1 MRNVDFIAAAATTGV
16 VAAGV
21 VVLFEAALV
30 PGLVIGGAAVLA
42 PKLMSGW
49 RRTAKAARSAPDPQP
64 RAQAARASFRDFMP
78 RSVSDLVHIRMSQA
92 VVKTITF
99 RVIVT
104 SLDFTANYLILQEA
118 TTAAG
123 LSAISL
129 VGGPLFYFFHEGTW
143 NYLEGSGKLDR
154 AQQRGPLRLLANRP
168 LAKTITFRTLASL
181 IEFTTNYVVVR
192 DLGTAALLT
201 SFGFFLGPFVYYGHE
216 LAWERFGQKGGTP
229 ARRGAGRS
237 PVIIDV
243 EPVPASA

>member
-1 MRNVDFIAAAATTGV
+1 MRNADFFAAAATTGV

-42 PKLMSGW
+42 PRLMSGW
-49 RRTAKAARSAPDPQP
+49 RRAPKAAKAAPEPPP
-64 RAQAARASFRDFMP
+64 RASRASFRDFLP
-78 RSVSDLVHIRMSQA
+78 RRVGDLVHIRMSQA

-104 SLDFTANYLILQEA
+104 SLDFTANYLILQEPA
-118 TTAAG
+118 TAAG

-216 LAWERFGQKGGTP
+216 LAWERFGQKTGTP
-229 ARRGAGRS
+229 ARRGRR

-243 EPVPASA
+243 EPMAEPTPA